1 MCALWIVMNF
11 KTTVVGVARAKFPF
25 FGKKLP
31 STTCAH
37 CDMDILQ
44 TLCTYIHYSGPPLE
58 RPFILPEKSG
68 LSKGVASQEGDISMH
83 FWFFSWKEVASQEGV
98 ASHERGLSRGG
109 PLYYHQVK
117 ILYDTGCSFVPDVP
131 PPEVYAHSYTL
142 INFYYT
148 TPQVNATYSHI
159 PH

>member
-83 FWFFSWKEVASQEGV
+83 FWFCSRKEVASQEGV

-109 PLYYHQVK
+109 PLYICKCVCVPVGLCILNDELWWFCGHYH
-117 ILYDTGCSFVPDVP
+117 ILTFLLSLTSP
-131 PPEVYAHSYTL
+131 L
-142 INFYYT
+142 L
-148 TPQVNATYSHI
+148 
-159 PH
+159 